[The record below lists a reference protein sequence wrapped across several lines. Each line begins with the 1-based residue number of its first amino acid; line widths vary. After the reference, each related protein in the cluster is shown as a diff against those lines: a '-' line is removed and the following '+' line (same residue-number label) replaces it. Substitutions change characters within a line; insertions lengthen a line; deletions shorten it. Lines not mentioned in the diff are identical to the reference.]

1 MPPLRKENNVNKN
14 RKKMIV
20 GAGGVAVALALGL
33 AALGPTGAYFSDTA
47 QGEVTGTIG
56 SIKVTGS
63 GGSGADQLGLNYTN
77 LLPGV
82 PQTVTSRY
90 TNTGNSAQDV
100 WVVFNNAD
108 ALHALNDL
116 GTWGEFHLAANGNA
130 LFDSANLSDDED
142 NALEKSCGVLAPTGC
157 WPLEEQ
163 YLLTSN
169 LAPTSTGNV
178 SFTFGYASKLTGQ
191 KADGVGVWNSYP
203 VKTVQTP
210 KPDVVGNGLPYQIVA
225 TQVGQAPTN

>member
-1 MPPLRKENNVNKN
+1 MNTN
-14 RKKMIV
+14 RKKIMV
-20 GAGGVAVALALGL
+20 GAGGVAVALSLAL

-47 QGEVTGTIG
+47 AGEITGTIG
-56 SIKVTGS
+56 SIKVAGS
-63 GGSGADQLGLNYTN
+63 GGSGADHLGLKYTN

-82 PQTVTSRY
+82 TQTVTSQY
-90 TNTGNSAQDV
+90 TNTGNNAQDV

-116 GTWGEFHLAANGNA
+116 GTYGEFHLAANGTA

-142 NALEKSCGVLAPTGC
+142 DSAVKSCGPLVPTGC

-169 LAPTSTGNV
+169 LAPSAAGNV
-178 SFTFGYASKLTGQ
+178 SFTFGYPSKYEDQGG
-191 KADGVGVWNSYP
+191 AWNAYP

-210 KPDVVGNGLPYQIVA
+210 DTVASDSGLPYQIVA
-225 TQVGQAPTN
+225 TQVGKTPGQ